1 VAVAT
6 QEFSLEQHLCLFLV
20 QAAELHLVRLQTE
33 RLVAVVAQIKTVDK
47 QVLQVLL
54 DEAELTLLVV
64 LVQLET
70 QVVQQ
75 LDRCLA
81 TVLICKVA
89 HRVTKQILKV
99 AVAAAVVT
107 TAVVV
112 VPIKLQVVD
121 QKMVAEVA
129 VPAT

>member
-1 VAVAT
+1 MFHLDQLQVELLAAVAV
-6 QEFSLEQHLCLFLV
+6 
-20 QAAELHLVRLQTE
+20 
-33 RLVAVVAQIKTVDK
+33 QIKTVDR

-89 HRVTKQILKV
+89 HRVTKQILKAV
-99 AVAAAVVT
+99 AVAVAVT
-107 TAVVV
+107 TAVAVV
-112 VPIKLQVVD
+112 AQTLTHAAPTPEAAVVD
-121 QKMVAEVA
+121 LHT
-129 VPAT
+129 PTHLL